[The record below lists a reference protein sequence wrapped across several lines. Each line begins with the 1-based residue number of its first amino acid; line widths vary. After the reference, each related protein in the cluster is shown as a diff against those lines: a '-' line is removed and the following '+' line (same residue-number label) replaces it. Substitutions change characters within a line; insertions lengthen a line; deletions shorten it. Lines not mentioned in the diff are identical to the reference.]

1 MEVELQVFSGRPN
14 PKWVMSGAQAT
25 DMLKRIRSLRT
36 AANEVRAPDL
46 GFRGF
51 IVRYAETV
59 CCIYRRRVTLT
70 VASAKRTY
78 QDTTGV
84 ESALRQQAVRRGFQS
99 LLDAD
104 DKF

>member
-1 MEVELQVFSGRPN
+1 MEVELLVFSGRPN
-14 PKWVMSGAQAT
+14 PKWVISGAQAS

-36 AANEVRAPDL
+36 TATEVRAPDL

-51 IVRYAETV
+51 MLRYAETV
-59 CCIYRRRVTLT
+59 CCIYRRRVT
-70 VASAKRTY
+70 VAVVNGKRTY

-84 ESALRQQAVRRGFQS
+84 ESALRQQATRLGFQK
-99 LLDAD
+99 LMDAG